1 MAFGER
7 IGGTIKHRYTSRIMR
22 GFAGSFSEKKREELE
37 KLGTVKYVGEL

>member
-1 MAFGER
+1 MEFRER

-37 KLGTVKYVGEL
+37 KLDTVKYVGEF